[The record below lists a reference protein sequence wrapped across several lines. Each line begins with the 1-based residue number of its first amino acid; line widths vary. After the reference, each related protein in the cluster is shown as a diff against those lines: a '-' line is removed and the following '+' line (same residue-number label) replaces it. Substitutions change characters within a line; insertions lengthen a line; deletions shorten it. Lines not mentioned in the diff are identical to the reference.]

1 MVRTPTSQA
10 RDDYSNEERWG
21 RSVQP
26 PAQCGV
32 RKTVLEIAALEPES
46 FGWFSAPSKPHYL
59 LLLIRIYV
67 CAVECHAI
75 CTSTT
80 NDVFVVF
87 YRKMNPNALEKKP
100 CTSEGTLSK
109 NRPRTP
115 MKLFVVE
122 SLLVAQR
129 LVSLVI
135 FFFDPS
141 IKFVY
146 NPALTLSPAM

>member
-1 MVRTPTSQA
+1 MVRTPNSQA
-10 RDDYSNEERWG
+10 RDDYSNKERWG

-67 CAVECHAI
+67 CALECHAI
-75 CTSTT
+75 CTSAI
-80 NDVFVVF
+80 NAVFAVF
-87 YRKMNPNALEKKP
+87 YRNMNPYALEKKP
-100 CTSEGTLSK
+100 RTSEGTLWK

-115 MKLFVVE
+115 MKLFVAQG
-122 SLLVAQR
+122 LLVAQR

-141 IKFVY
+141 IRFVY
-146 NPALTLSPAM
+146 NPALTLFPAR